1 MNLVLDAVEQERGVN
16 RQKQPQ
22 QQEGG
27 RRGLSFAPA
36 PTTLESHRSLDM
48 DYPVIQLFLLSALP

>member
-1 MNLVLDAVEQERGVN
+1 MNLVLDAVEQERGVG
-16 RQKQPQ
+16 RQPQ